1 MSDEHHEWEDD
12 GEAEDDR
19 IQLSPAVFP
28 LLAPEVSA
36 SVFSAVMNLMVEL
49 REHPVPALAHPVPGR
64 PGWFSI
70 PLARDIGLAEYHV
83 REGEPGDDGPR
94 IYIAR
99 IVISDDWPD
108 F

>member
-1 MSDEHHEWEDD
+1 MSDEYNKQDD
-12 GEAEDDR
+12 GEGEDDR
-19 IQLSPAVFP
+19 IQLSPAALP
-28 LLAPEVSA
+28 LLSPEVSA

-49 REHPVPALAHPVPGR
+49 RDHPVPPLAQPVPGR
-64 PGWFSI
+64 PGWFSA
-70 PLARDIGLAEYHV
+70 PLARDAGLAEYHV
-83 REGEPGDDGPR
+83 REGEPGDDGSR